1 MKKLNNLKGKVKE
14 TAVEVKDWASENKGL
29 IISCGALAVSII
41 GCVAITRYDSKKCAK
56 AWRAAKEA
64 YENGNLDHD
73 FGPYKVMKIFE
84 PTGQFIGETVC
95 HEKTTNAFLEL
106 K

>member
-1 MKKLNNLKGKVKE
+1 MKKLNEIKGKVKE
-14 TAVEVKDWASENKGL
+14 TAVEVKEFASENKGL
-29 IISCGALAVSII
+29 IIAYGAFI
-41 GCVAITRYDSKKCAK
+41 GVVAGDIVLGQRSSKKYKA

-64 YENGNLDHD
+64 YENGNLAHD

-84 PTGQFIGETVC
+84 PTGEFIGETVC
-95 HEKTTNAFLEL
+95 HKDTCEAFLNF

>member
-1 MKKLNNLKGKVKE
+1 MKKLNELKGKVKE
-14 TAVEVKDWASENKGL
+14 TAVEVKDWTSEHKVAIACSGVYA
-29 IISCGALAVSII
+29 GALI
-41 GCVAITRYDSKKCAK
+41 GCIVLGRHNSKKFET

-95 HEKTTNAFLEL
+95 HKDTCEVFLKL